1 MLGRRCSVGNDDD
14 EDLFHIFGS
23 TKNQISFILVL
34 ELTNVLIQKEQK
46 TII

>member
-1 MLGRRCSVGNDDD
+1 MGNDDD
-14 EDLFHIFGS
+14 EDLPHIFFGS

-34 ELTNVLIQKEQK
+34 KLTNVLIQKEQK